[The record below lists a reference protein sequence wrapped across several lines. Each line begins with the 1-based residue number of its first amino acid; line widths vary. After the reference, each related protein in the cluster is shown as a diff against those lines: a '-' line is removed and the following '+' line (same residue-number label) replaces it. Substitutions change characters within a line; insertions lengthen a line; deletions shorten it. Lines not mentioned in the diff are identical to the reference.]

1 MIQSIKLTVNIDGNG
16 DEIINGLRLKLKYG
30 SPPNQGHEI
39 VIGKGTTNGWKLKF
53 GRKSSYVMKVN
64 ICLFFANESK
74 YSA

>member
-1 MIQSIKLTVNIDGNG
+1 MTVNIDGNG

-64 ICLFFANESK
+64 ICLFCCL
-74 YSA
+74 